1 MVEKTTDN
9 SILLEV
15 IKQQTETITALKS
28 TIEQMNTDSK
38 LLREQLD
45 FLTRK
50 LFGKKSEKTSVI
62 SGQIVLDGLVFGQ
75 FDEAE
80 TEAKADEVEPVISR
94 KKTRAGYSR
103 EKALANLP
111 EEDRI
116 YSLSEDQQICPV
128 DGAKLNYAGKKYCK
142 CQTVGTYV

>member
-45 FLTRK
+45 FLT
-50 LFGKKSEKTSVI
+50 
-62 SGQIVLDGLVFGQ
+62 SGSCQDSWQ
-75 FDEAE
+75 F
-80 TEAKADEVEPVISR
+80 
-94 KKTRAGYSR
+94 
-103 EKALANLP
+103 
-111 EEDRI
+111 
-116 YSLSEDQQICPV
+116 
-128 DGAKLNYAGKKYCK
+128 
-142 CQTVGTYV
+142 

>member
-9 SILLEV
+9 TVLLEV
-15 IKQQTETITALKS
+15 IKQQTETITALKN

-62 SGQIVLDGLVFGQ
+62 SGQIVLDELAFGQ

-80 TEAKADEVEPVISR
+80 IEARVDEIEPVISQ

-116 YSLSEDQQICPV
+116 YSLPPCVRIVVRSRKILYYSNKQR
-128 DGAKLNYAGKKYCK
+128 
-142 CQTVGTYV
+142 